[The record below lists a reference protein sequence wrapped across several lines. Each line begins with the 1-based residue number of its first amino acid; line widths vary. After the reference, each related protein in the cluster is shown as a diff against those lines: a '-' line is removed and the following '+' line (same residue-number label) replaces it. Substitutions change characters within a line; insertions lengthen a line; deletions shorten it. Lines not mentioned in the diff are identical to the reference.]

1 MSAPS
6 LRNIMQTSQ
15 REFALQRYYIFL
27 IYAKKIAT
35 ECDFFN
41 IHDVEYLDCYI
52 LRKKDFKSIGG
63 YSSYTRHNRVC
74 LPAGGAP

>member
-6 LRNIMQTSQ
+6 LRNITQTSQ

-35 ECDFFN
+35 ECDFFCLGMN
-41 IHDVEYLDCYI
+41 DAACVCIHTCIHAYTMWNTLIILSVERRTL
-52 LRKKDFKSIGG
+52 
-63 YSSYTRHNRVC
+63 NQ
-74 LPAGGAP
+74 